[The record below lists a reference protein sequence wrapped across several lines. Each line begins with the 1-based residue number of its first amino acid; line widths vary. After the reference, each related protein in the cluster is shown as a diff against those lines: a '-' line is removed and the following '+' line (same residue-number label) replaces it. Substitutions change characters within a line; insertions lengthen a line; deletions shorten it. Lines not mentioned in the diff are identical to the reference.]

1 MLYKACLPAAAISNK
16 ELNDTDRR
24 VLLGLSVHEKN
35 GKVEVSRDQLSH
47 VTGLLP
53 RNISRATTKLQL
65 RNWIIKAGS
74 THQVTY
80 FINWNWPEKL
90 DMLVP
95 KSGTNS
101 DKLGIDSGTNTKML
115 VPKSGTNSDKLGID
129 SGTNTKML
137 VPKSGTNSDKLGI
150 DSGTNTKMLVPKS
163 GTNSDKLGIDSGT
176 NEPENNN
183 LWEQGGTHI
192 YINNIY
198 INKQIYIN
206 TITRENVFNFIAH
219 YKLKIPKQHKSGFN
233 SAIELWTK
241 ENVSHVV
248 FHGACKRAEKHATNK
263 FINPNYMEML
273 INSEKES
280 LEAQQNDTNTKDFT
294 EASNYD
300 DATSW

>member
-101 DKLGIDSGTNTKML
+101 DKLGIDSGTN
-115 VPKSGTNSDKLGID
+115 
-129 SGTNTKML
+129 
-137 VPKSGTNSDKLGI
+137 
-150 DSGTNTKMLVPKS
+150 
-163 GTNSDKLGIDSGT
+163 
-176 NEPENNN
+176 EPENNN

-233 SAIELWTK
+233 SAIELWIK

>member
-90 DMLVP
+90 D
-95 KSGTNS
+95 
-101 DKLGIDSGTNTKML
+101 
-115 VPKSGTNSDKLGID
+115 
-129 SGTNTKML
+129 ML